1 MSRKILLAAA
11 LTAFAASGL
20 AQTTNQTP
28 AAPANGQPFGGP
40 ILVTPNATLTSPPPT
55 AGISD
60 VGRAGISVNSNAAAI
75 NAPAPSTMTDM
86 AGNESIAVS
95 PALSTE
101 APAESAPTNDLG
113 VSVSVNDASASAA
126 PISLAE
132 AASQYKTEKTT
143 VNARTLDN
151 QDVQQILS
159 GKESVITASNI
170 SPQAGDGQPISA
182 GIQAGSGQ
190 NAPPS
195 AQNNA
200 VPQSTLPMQ
209 ASGGEA
215 TADNAT
221 TPQINQNQQSNDAQG
236 TTSLPATATLL
247 PLLGLLGLASAGFGL
262 WFFKFRFFKFR
273 RSTAPSQLY

>member
-11 LTAFAASGL
+11 LTIFVASGL
-20 AQTTNQTP
+20 AQTANQT
-28 AAPANGQPFGGP
+28 PANGQPFGGP

-75 NAPAPSTMTDM
+75 NAPAPSAMTDM

-101 APAESAPTNDLG
+101 APAENTPANDLG
-113 VSVSVNDASASAA
+113 VSVSVNDASATAA
-126 PISLAE
+126 PIGAAE
-132 AASQYKTEKTT
+132 AASRYKTEKTT

-151 QDVQQILS
+151 EDVQQILS
-159 GKESVITASNI
+159 GKSSVVTASNMP
-170 SPQAGDGQPISA
+170 PQDTAANGQALNA
-182 GIQAGSGQ
+182 GIQTGSGQ

-200 VPQSTLPMQ
+200 VPQSTLPVQ
-209 ASGGEA
+209 TSGGETSA
-215 TADNAT
+215 ENAT

-247 PLLGLLGLASAGFGL
+247 PLLGLIGLASAGFGL
-262 WFFKFRFFKFR
+262 WFFKFRT
-273 RSTAPSQLY
+273 TANHQA

>member
-20 AQTTNQTP
+20 AQTNNQIT
-28 AAPANGQPFGGP
+28 APANGQPFGGP

-60 VGRAGISVNSNAAAI
+60 AGRAGISVNSNAVAI
-75 NAPAPSTMTDM
+75 NGTSPAATTDM
-86 AGNESIAVS
+86 TGNETIAVS
-95 PALSTE
+95 PALSTG

-113 VSVSVNDASASAA
+113 VSVSVNDGSATAV
-126 PISLAE
+126 PIGVAE
-132 AASQYKTEKTT
+132 AASQYKTAKTT
-143 VNARTLDN
+143 VYAHTLDN

-170 SPQAGDGQPISA
+170 SPQGADGQPLSA
-182 GIQAGSGQ
+182 GIQAGLGQ
-190 NAPPS
+190 NAPQPVGGS
-195 AQNNA
+195 AQ
-200 VPQSTLPMQ
+200 QSTAPVQ
-209 ASGGEA
+209 ASGAE
-215 TADNAT
+215 TSADNAT
-221 TPQINQNQQSNDAQG
+221 TPQINQNQQANDAQG

-247 PLLGLLGLASAGFGL
+247 PLLGLLGLASAGLGL

-273 RSTAPSQLY
+273 RSTASSQLY

>member
-28 AAPANGQPFGGP
+28 AAPVNGQPFGGP

-60 VGRAGISVNSNAAAI
+60 AGRAGISVNSNAAAV
-75 NAPAPSTMTDM
+75 NGTAPATTADTT
-86 AGNESIAVS
+86 GNESIAVS
-95 PALSTE
+95 PALSTG
-101 APAESAPTNDLG
+101 APAENAPTNDLG
-113 VSVSVNDASASAA
+113 VSVSVNDASATAE
-126 PISLAE
+126 PIGVAE
-132 AASQYKTEKTT
+132 AASRYKTEKTT

-159 GKESVITASNI
+159 GKGSVITASNML
-170 SPQAGDGQPISA
+170 PQDNAANGQPLSA

-195 AQNNA
+195 AQNNV
-200 VPQSTLPMQ
+200 VPQSTLPVQ
-209 ASGGEA
+209 SSGTEA
-215 TADNAT
+215 NADNAT
-221 TPQINQNQQSNDAQG
+221 TPEINQNQQSNDAQG
-236 TTSLPATATLL
+236 TTTLPATATIL

-262 WFFKFRFFKFR
+262 WFFKFR
-273 RSTAPSQLY
+273 RSTASQLY

>member
-11 LTAFAASGL
+11 LTVFAASGL

-60 VGRAGISVNSNAAAI
+60 AGRAGISVNSNAAAM
-75 NAPAPSTMTDM
+75 NGTTPAATTDM
-86 AGNESIAVS
+86 TGNESIAVS

-101 APAESAPTNDLG
+101 TPAENTPTNDLG
-113 VSVSVNDASASAA
+113 VSVSVNDASATAA
-126 PISLAE
+126 PIGVAE

-170 SPQAGDGQPISA
+170 SPQGADRQPLSA
-182 GIQAGSGQ
+182 GIQTGSGQ
-190 NAPPS
+190 SAQPS

-200 VPQSTLPMQ
+200 VPQSTSPVQ
-209 ASGGEA
+209 SSGTE
-215 TADNAT
+215 TSTDNAT

-236 TTSLPATATLL
+236 TTTLPATATIL

-273 RSTAPSQLY
+273 KSTSSQLY